1 MMVYLMDR
9 ELRYRL
15 DDFVKVRTTEKRY
28 RHIQGV
34 VETAVALAEKYGV
47 DVESADIAAL
57 FHDACKNL
65 DIDEM
70 NMLVEKYGIGDVYI
84 DKPQLAHSKLAAAIL
99 KDEFG
104 VEDQDILNA
113 ISYHTTGRAGMSLL
127 EKIIYVSDAT
137 EPNRTYA
144 DAKRLNHLAFW
155 DLDRACLEVAEWSV
169 KIITE
174 EGKYLDQDSVRARDW
189 FADMLKGFSMENSIN
204 LAKFAAKVIDEK
216 KGVDVV
222 VIDIK
227 EKSSFADYL
236 VIASGGSE
244 RQITALADAVEE
256 KADKEGIYVRS
267 IEGRHGTGWVL
278 MDYGDVIVNVFTQE
292 KRDKYDLEKIWSD
305 CEYIDWE
312 A

>member
-1 MMVYLMDR
+1 MDR
-9 ELRYRL
+9 EFRYRL
-15 DDFVKVRTTEKRY
+15 DDFVKERTTEKRY

-34 VETAVALAEKYGV
+34 VETAVALAEKYGA

-99 KDEFG
+99 REEFG
-104 VEDQDILNA
+104 VQDEDILNA

-144 DAKRLNHLAFW
+144 DAKRLNQLAFW
-155 DLDRACLEVAEWSV
+155 DLDTACYEVADWSV

-174 EGKYLDQDSVRARDW
+174 EGKYLDEDTVRARDW

-204 LAKFAAKVIDEK
+204 LAKFAAKIIDDK
-216 KGVDVV
+216 KGFDVV
-222 VIDIK
+222 VLDIR

-236 VIASGGSE
+236 VIASGGSD

-256 KADKEGIYVRS
+256 KADKEGIFVRS
-267 IEGRHGTGWVL
+267 IEGRNGTGWVL
-278 MDYGDVIVNVFTQE
+278 MDYSDVIVNIFTQD
-292 KRDKYDLEKIWSD
+292 KREKYDLEKIWSD
-305 CEYIDWE
+305 CEYIEWE